1 MLTEK
6 PPCLVE
12 IVRLHLNA
20 TGLSAGSI
28 RYLKMEIEADRFLLD
43 RQIIAAHLMSSAFFA
58 AQFKFAILIFAR
70 RDYGVFSALK
80 GPSSPGKPG

>member
-43 RQIIAAHLMSSAFFA
+43 RQIIAAHLISPRVLRSAF
-58 AQFKFAILIFAR
+58 
-70 RDYGVFSALK
+70 
-80 GPSSPGKPG
+80 